1 MDQKD
6 NMKNKF
12 KIVLNTDD
20 VVHNRKI
27 LSVKLHVWKKLISI
41 SCQEQ
46 TPISKVIDKAITK
59 YIEDNNI
66 DIETVFKNNVE
77 VKQQRMDSLIDYDFT
92 VVDQIEYK

>member
-12 KIVLNTDD
+12 KIVLNADD

-27 LSVKLHVWKKLISI
+27 LSVKLAVWKKLISF
-41 SCQEQ
+41 SAYEQ

-59 YIEDNNI
+59 YIEDHNI

>member
-1 MDQKD
+1 MDQRGK
-6 NMKNKF
+6 MKNKF
-12 KIVLNTDD
+12 KIVLNADD

-27 LSVKLHVWKKLISI
+27 LSVKLPVWKKLISC
-41 SCQEQ
+41 SAYEQ

>member
-1 MDQKD
+1 MDLKD

-12 KIVLNTDD
+12 KIVLNADD

-27 LSVKLHVWKKLISI
+27 LSVKLHVWKKLISC
-41 SCQEQ
+41 SALEQ
-46 TPISKVIDKAITK
+46 IPISKIIDKAITK